1 MTLKIVKASEP
12 IKIKTINV
20 LIYGQAGIGKTSTG
34 FTSKNPLC
42 LDFDKGSH
50 RSQFRKDTVRIE
62 HWADVNGLDAP
73 SLKPYSTV
81 IIDTVGCLLDKLA
94 EDIGTKNP
102 KLRRGD
108 TLTLQGYGELRGRFV
123 GWIKRLGMMGKDIV
137 FIAHDKE
144 DKQNDDLFV
153 RPDIVGGSRGEIF
166 KLSDGVAYMFRRD
179 GKTILD
185 FSPRDECLGKNPAQ
199 IDPLIVPSFHDEPD
213 WLDGILTKAKSIMGQ
228 VATSQSQAEDLLT
241 RFTEDISCIKSAA
254 DANEILGEVNSLEKG
269 PVVTQI
275 KKKLQAKVK
284 KVGLEWVKSAKAF
297 LPKPPEET
305 KE

>member
-1 MTLKIVKASEP
+1 
-12 IKIKTINV
+12 
-20 LIYGQAGIGKTSTG
+20 
-34 FTSKNPLC
+34 
-42 LDFDKGSH
+42 
-50 RSQFRKDTVRIE
+50 
-62 HWADVNGLDAP
+62 
-73 SLKPYSTV
+73 
-81 IIDTVGCLLDKLA
+81 
-94 EDIGTKNP
+94 
-102 KLRRGD
+102 
-108 TLTLQGYGELRGRFV
+108 
-123 GWIKRLGMMGKDIV
+123 
-137 FIAHDKE
+137 
-144 DKQNDDLFV
+144 
-153 RPDIVGGSRGEIF
+153 
-166 KLSDGVAYMFRRD
+166 
-179 GKTILD
+179 
-185 FSPRDECLGKNPAQ
+185 